1 MTVKWIA
8 NIAVVLGCGYI
19 GVVFASRLEARVR
32 QLEAL
37 EAMLTQ
43 LAFNIGFLAL
53 PLSEAMR
60 QTASG
65 QCGVVRRLLEQVTAR
80 LSGRPETT
88 MKQAW
93 EEAIRRQAGALC
105 LKQPEMDALYAFA
118 AHLGLGDGRDAL
130 DNIQLTAA
138 KLKLARESAQAERT
152 RDGKLCR
159 GLGFLTGMLIV
170 ILLF

>member
-1 MTVKWIA
+1 MTARWIA

-19 GVVFASRLEARVR
+19 GVVFASRMEARVR

-60 QTASG
+60 QASSG
-65 QCGVVRRLLEQVTAR
+65 QRGVVRRLLEQVTGLLA
-80 LSGRPETT
+80 GRPEIT
-88 MKQAW
+88 MKEAW
-93 EEAIRRQAGALC
+93 EEAIRRQTGGLC

-118 AHLGLGDGRDAL
+118 AHLGQGDSKDAL

-138 KLKLARESAQAERT
+138 KLKLARESAQAERA
-152 RDGKLCR
+152 RDGKLCK